1 VTNNGEA
8 TVINDRYEIHKR
20 IGRGG
25 MADVF
30 SARDLLLDRQ
40 VAVKVLFPEFATD
53 ANFVERFR
61 REAQSAA
68 SLSHPNIVNVYD
80 WGKYEGTYF
89 IVMEEVQGRTLAEVL
104 TTNKQL
110 TSKQAAEI
118 ASEVAAALGFAHD
131 NHVAHRDIKPANILI
146 GTNGQVKVADFGIAR
161 ALNAPTESNLTQA
174 GSVMG
179 TATYFSPEQ
188 AQGAQPDPRSDLYSL
203 GIVMYEMVAGRPP
216 FTGENPV
223 SIAYKQVHDAPQPLV
238 QIVADVPRS
247 FEAIVAKLLAKD
259 PKLRYPSAAALRDD
273 LRRFRNDEPVQA
285 LAAAASAQGRTAAGA
300 ATVAGVAVAGTAV
313 AGATTV
319 NPTVAPTGSV
329 PLGAPRAAS
338 VPSTGMVEAGYPT
351 GASADAM
358 YYDTNTSR
366 TGWYAL
372 GAFLALIL
380 LVVGGV
386 LLFQALS
393 GEESEAEPTQF
404 VLDDYTNRPLEEVTA
419 DLTAKDIRFITT
431 PEESSLVAVNFVVRT
446 DPVAGTLILKDQVVE
461 VFFNPDPQLVPVPN
475 VVALPFDE
483 ASERLAADG
492 FVVGE
497 ITQEERDDLAENTV
511 ISSDPPAGTPV
522 LQGTSVNL
530 VVAAPPASVQ
540 VPGEVIGMSEV
551 EARDVLSAPPYEF
564 VVTTDVRSSST
575 VAAGTVMEIRPG
587 PGEFVPKGSD
597 VLIIVSNGPE
607 PITVPAVV
615 GRTQA
620 QATNTLTEQGLV
632 PNVTFV
638 DVAAGSPDDGRVI
651 AQSLPAG
658 SQVDPGTAIT
668 ITVGKAVAPVTT
680 TTTTTIPPTTTSPPP
695 ATTTAPTTAPVTT
708 TIP

>member
-1 VTNNGEA
+1 VTNNGQA

-104 TTNKQL
+104 ATNKQL

-146 GTNGQVKVADFGIAR
+146 GSNGQVKVADFGIAR
-161 ALNAPTESNLTQA
+161 ALNAPTESNLTQV

-203 GIVMYEMVAGRPP
+203 GIVMYEMVAGKPP

-259 PKLRYPSAAALRDD
+259 PKMRYPSASALRDD

-285 LAAAASAQGRTAAGA
+285 LAAAQGAQNRAGVAGAAAAGA
-300 ATVAGVAVAGTAV
+300 AAAGIAA
-313 AGATTV
+313 ATTV
-319 NPTVAPTGSV
+319 NPTMAPTGMIPAS
-329 PLGAPRAAS
+329 APRS
-338 VPSTGMVEAGYPT
+338 SHVPSTGMMEAGYPT
-351 GASADAM
+351 GSSADAM
-358 YYDTNTSR
+358 YYDTNGSR

-372 GAFLALIL
+372 GAFVALIL
-380 LVVGGV
+380 LVIGGV

-393 GEESEAEPTQF
+393 SDDGGEEVAQF
-404 VLDDYTNRPLEEVTA
+404 VLDDYTNRPLTEVTA
-419 DLTAKDIRFITT
+419 DLTAKNIRFTT
-431 PEESSLVAVNFVVRT
+431 TAEENNLVQTGFVHRT
-446 DPVAGTLILKDQVVE
+446 DPVAGTLILQDQIVE
-461 VFFNPDPQLVPVPN
+461 IFYNPDPQLVPIPN
-475 VVALPFDE
+475 VVGLSSE
-483 ASERLAADG
+483 AARTRLAADG
-492 FVVGE
+492 FAVGE
-497 ITQEERDDLAENTV
+497 ITTVEREDVAQDTV
-511 ISSDPPAGTPV
+511 ISTDPEPETPA
-522 LQGTSVNL
+522 LQGTEVDL
-530 VVAAPPASVQ
+530 VVSAPPSSVQ
-540 VPGEVIGMSEV
+540 VPGEVIGMSEIDARGIL
-551 EARDVLSAPPYEF
+551 EAAPYEF
-564 VVTTDVRSSST
+564 VVTTDVRSSPT
-575 VAAGTVMEIRPG
+575 VPANTVMEIRPG
-587 PGEFVPKGSD
+587 PGELVEKGSD
-597 VLIIVSNGPE
+597 VLVIVSSGPE
-607 PITVPAVV
+607 DVRVPVVV
-615 GRTQA
+615 GRTEA
-620 QATNTLTEQGLV
+620 QARNTLTEIGLIPV
-632 PNVTFV
+632 VSYQDGNFGP
-638 DVAAGSPDDGRVI
+638 AEDGRVI
-651 AQSLPAG
+651 SQSLPVG
-658 SQVDPGTAIT
+658 SRVPPGTE
-668 ITVGKAVAPVTT
+668 VDVVVARNTAPPP
-680 TTTTTIPPTTTSPPP
+680 TTTTIPPPTTTVPPP
-695 ATTTAPTTAPVTT
+695 ATTTEPTTPADP
-708 TIP
+708 

>member
-1 VTNNGEA
+1 A
-8 TVINDRYEIHKR
+8 
-20 IGRGG
+20 
-25 MADVF
+25 
-30 SARDLLLDRQ
+30 
-40 VAVKVLFPEFATD
+40 
-53 ANFVERFR
+53 
-61 REAQSAA
+61 
-68 SLSHPNIVNVYD
+68 
-80 WGKYEGTYF
+80 
-89 IVMEEVQGRTLAEVL
+89 QGR
-104 TTNKQL
+104 
-110 TSKQAAEI
+110 
-118 ASEVAAALGFAHD
+118 
-131 NHVAHRDIKPANILI
+131 
-146 GTNGQVKVADFGIAR
+146 
-161 ALNAPTESNLTQA
+161 
-174 GSVMG
+174 
-179 TATYFSPEQ
+179 
-188 AQGAQPDPRSDLYSL
+188 
-203 GIVMYEMVAGRPP
+203 
-216 FTGENPV
+216 
-223 SIAYKQVHDAPQPLV
+223 
-238 QIVADVPRS
+238 
-247 FEAIVAKLLAKD
+247 
-259 PKLRYPSAAALRDD
+259 
-273 LRRFRNDEPVQA
+273 
-285 LAAAASAQGRTAAGA
+285 AAAAATLAGA
-300 ATVAGVAVAGTAV
+300 AV

-329 PLGAPRAAS
+329 PVGAPRAAA

-358 YYDTNTSR
+358 YYDTNPSR

-393 GEESEAEPTQF
+393 GDEGVAEPTQF

-446 DPVAGTLILKDQVVE
+446 DPIAGTLILKDQVVE

-475 VVALPFDE
+475 VVALPFAD

-492 FVVGE
+492 FIVGE
-497 ITQEERDDLAENTV
+497 ITQQERDDLAENTV
-511 ISSDPPAGTPV
+511 ISSDPAAGTPV
-522 LQGTSVNL
+522 LQGTAVNL
-530 VVAAPPASVQ
+530 VVAAPPSSVQ
-540 VPGEVIGMSEV
+540 IPGEVIGMSEV
-551 EARDVLSAPPYEF
+551 EARDVLTGPPYEF

-575 VAAGTVMEIRPG
+575 VPVGTVMEIRPG

-632 PNVTFV
+632 PNVAFV

-680 TTTTTIPPTTTSPPP
+680 TTIPPTTTTTAPP
-695 ATTTAPTTAPVTT
+695 ATTTAPTTVPTTT

>member
-1 VTNNGEA
+1 MTNNGEA

-25 MADVF
+25 MADGF

-89 IVMEEVQGRTLAEVL
+89 IVMEEVQGRTLAEIL
-104 TTNKQL
+104 STNKQL

-118 ASEVAAALGFAHD
+118 ASEVAAALGFAHE

-146 GTNGQVKVADFGIAR
+146 GSNGQVKVADFGIAR
-161 ALNAPTESNLTQA
+161 ALNAPTESNLTQV

-203 GIVMYEMVAGRPP
+203 GIVMYEMVAGKPP

-285 LAAAASAQGRTAAGA
+285 LAAVQGAQQRNAG
-300 ATVAGVAVAGTAV
+300 VAGVAAAGVGVAAAAGL

-319 NPTVAPTGSV
+319 NPTTAPTGMV
-329 PLGAPRAAS
+329 PTGVPRS
-338 VPSTGMVEAGYPT
+338 TGVPSNGMMEAGYPT

-358 YYDTNTSR
+358 YYDTNGSR

-372 GAFLALIL
+372 GAFVALIL

-393 GEESEAEPTQF
+393 TEDGEETVQF
-404 VLDDYTNRPLEEVTA
+404 VLEDYTDRPLAEVTA
-419 DLTAKDIRFITT
+419 DLTSKNIRFTT
-431 PEESSLVAVNFVVRT
+431 TAEENNLVPPNFVHKT
-446 DPVAGTLILKDQVVE
+446 DPVAGTLILEDEIVE
-461 VFFNPDPQLVPVPN
+461 VFYNPDTQLVPIPN
-475 VVALPFDE
+475 VVGMSTEE
-483 ASERLAADG
+483 ARTRLAADG

-497 ITQEERDDLAENTV
+497 ITTEEREDVSEDTV
-511 ISSDPPAGTPV
+511 VSTDPPPETPL
-522 LQGTSVNL
+522 LQGSTVNL
-530 VVAAPPASVQ
+530 VVSAPPSSVQ

-551 EARDVLSAPPYEF
+551 EARAILEAPPYEF
-564 VVTTDVRSSST
+564 VVTTDVRSSPT
-575 VAAGTVMEIRPG
+575 VPENTVMEVRPG
-587 PGEFVPKGSD
+587 PGELVEMGSD
-597 VLIIVSNGPE
+597 ILILVSSGPE
-607 PITVPAVV
+607 DVRVPVVV
-615 GRTQA
+615 GRTEA
-620 QATNTLTEQGLV
+620 QARNTITEIGLIPDV
-632 PNVTFV
+632 QYQDGAFGPNE
-638 DVAAGSPDDGRVI
+638 DGRVI
-651 AQSLPAG
+651 SQSLPVG
-658 SQVDPGTAIT
+658 STVPPGTTMT
-668 ITVGKAVAPVTT
+668 IVVARNTAPPSTTTPPTT
-680 TTTTTIPPTTTSPPP
+680 TTTTVPPTTT
-695 ATTTAPTTAPVTT
+695 TTTAPTASTT
-708 TIP
+708 P

>member
-1 VTNNGEA
+1 VTNNGQA

-104 TTNKQL
+104 ATNKQL

-146 GTNGQVKVADFGIAR
+146 GSNGQVKVADFGIAR
-161 ALNAPTESNLTQA
+161 ALNAPTESNLTQV

-203 GIVMYEMVAGRPP
+203 GIVMYEMVAGKPP

-259 PKLRYPSAAALRDD
+259 PKMRYPSASALRDD

-285 LAAAASAQGRTAAGA
+285 LAAAQGAQNRAGVAGAAAAGA
-300 ATVAGVAVAGTAV
+300 AAAGIAA
-313 AGATTV
+313 ATTV
-319 NPTVAPTGSV
+319 NPTMAPTGMIPAS
-329 PLGAPRAAS
+329 APRS
-338 VPSTGMVEAGYPT
+338 SHVPSTGMMEAGYPT
-351 GASADAM
+351 GSSADAM
-358 YYDTNTSR
+358 YYDTNGSR

-372 GAFLALIL
+372 GAFVALIL
-380 LVVGGV
+380 LVIGGV

-393 GEESEAEPTQF
+393 SDDGGEEVAQF
-404 VLDDYTNRPLEEVTA
+404 VLDDYTNRPLTEVTA
-419 DLTAKDIRFITT
+419 DLTAKNIRFTT
-431 PEESSLVAVNFVVRT
+431 TAEENNLVQTGFVHRT
-446 DPVAGTLILKDQVVE
+446 DPVAGTLILQDQIVE
-461 VFFNPDPQLVPVPN
+461 IFYNPDPQLVPIPN
-475 VVALPFDE
+475 VVGLSSE
-483 ASERLAADG
+483 AARTRLAADG
-492 FVVGE
+492 FAVGE
-497 ITQEERDDLAENTV
+497 ITTVEREDVAQDTV
-511 ISSDPPAGTPV
+511 ISTDPEPETPA
-522 LQGTSVNL
+522 LQGTEVDL
-530 VVAAPPASVQ
+530 VVSAPPSSVQ
-540 VPGEVIGMSEV
+540 VPGEVIGMSEIDARGIL
-551 EARDVLSAPPYEF
+551 EAAPYEF
-564 VVTTDVRSSST
+564 VVTTDVRSSPT
-575 VAAGTVMEIRPG
+575 VPANTVMEIRPG
-587 PGEFVPKGSD
+587 PGELVEKGSD
-597 VLIIVSNGPE
+597 VLVIVSSGPE
-607 PITVPAVV
+607 DVRVPVVV
-615 GRTQA
+615 GRTEA
-620 QATNTLTEQGLV
+620 QARNTLTEIGLIPV
-632 PNVTFV
+632 VSYQDGNFGP
-638 DVAAGSPDDGRVI
+638 AEDGRVI
-651 AQSLPAG
+651 SQSLPVG
-658 SQVDPGTAIT
+658 SRVPPGTE
-668 ITVGKAVAPVTT
+668 VNVVVARNTAPPP
-680 TTTTTIPPTTTSPPP
+680 TTTTIPPPTTTVPPP
-695 ATTTAPTTAPVTT
+695 ATTTEPTTPADP
-708 TIP
+708 